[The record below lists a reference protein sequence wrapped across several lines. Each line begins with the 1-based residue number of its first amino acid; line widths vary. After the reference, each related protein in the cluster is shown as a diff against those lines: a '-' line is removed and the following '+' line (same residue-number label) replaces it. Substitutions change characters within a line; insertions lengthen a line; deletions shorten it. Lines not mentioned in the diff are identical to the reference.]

1 MRIKKTLFCIGMWCI
16 ASVMTTACGGPGYMV
31 STKAPVSTSP
41 DMATVVFYR
50 PSSLG
55 AAYTSAVYDVTTE
68 ETVFLG
74 GVKGRGKVVA
84 QVSPGNHTFMVSGE
98 NADFSYATVEAGK
111 LYYMR
116 IQTRMGFGKMRYSLN
131 PIHSD
136 MIEEVQAKVNR
147 CKRYEKRDESDA
159 WFEKHK
165 DSIENK
171 RSRYFEKWM
180 TKSETDRP
188 SLLSTDNVPL

>member
-16 ASVMTTACGGPGYMV
+16 ASVLTTACGGPGYMV
-31 STKAPVSTSP
+31 STNAPVSISP
-41 DMATVVFYR
+41 EVATVVFYR
-50 PSSLG
+50 PSSFG

-68 ETVFLG
+68 KTDFLG

-84 QVSPGNHTFMVSGE
+84 RVSPGNHTFMVSGE
-98 NADFSYATVEAGK
+98 NADFSYATLEAGK
-111 LYYMR
+111 LYYIR

-136 MIEEVQAKVNR
+136 MIENVQAKVDR
-147 CKRYEKRDESDA
+147 CKRYEKSDESDA

-171 RSRYFEKWM
+171 RTRYFEKWM
-180 TKSETDRP
+180 TKSEAERP
-188 SLLSTDNVPL
+188 GLLSTDNVPL